1 VALASPEA
9 FPKLAVQVGQA
20 LWAGDSGEL
29 DALADRVGL
38 LSPDDAARRLDD
50 GNRRRTTLGHYSGA
64 MFYYGG
70 EWYWGIDRLYHLEK
84 RLMALGLRTDA
95 RLDVLVPRPAIETGP
110 LQDDGSLTLEIY
122 PSVRSPYSS
131 IIFDT
136 VVDFATRSG
145 VKLVTRPVLPMVMRG
160 APVTFAKG
168 KYILFDASR
177 EAEALGMRW
186 GNVYDPIGEPVRR
199 ALALFP
205 WADAQGKGVAL
216 VSNFLRMAW
225 RERVNTSTTKGLR
238 KVVDASGLDWSEA
251 RKQLDDTNWEAVI
264 EDNRLTMYSDGLW
277 GVPSYRL
284 LESDGSCLLSIWG
297 QDRLWLVS
305 RAIQRRLRERAAS
318 A

>member
-1 VALASPEA
+1 
-9 FPKLAVQVGQA
+9 
-20 LWAGDSGEL
+20 
-29 DALADRVGL
+29 
-38 LSPDDAARRLDD
+38 
-50 GNRRRTTLGHYSGA
+50 
-64 MFYYGG
+64 M
-70 EWYWGIDRLYHLEK
+70 
-84 RLMALGLRTDA
+84 
-95 RLDVLVPRPAIETGP
+95 
-110 LQDDGSLTLEIY
+110 
-122 PSVRSPYSS
+122 
-131 IIFDT
+131 
-136 VVDFATRSG
+136 
-145 VKLVTRPVLPMVMRG
+145 
-160 APVTFAKG
+160 TFAKG

-199 ALALFP
+199 AFALFP